1 MGPGPAGREGSE
13 GLPAAAPVAGAADD
27 DAGEGRRTSR
37 HSDCPPEPEPPR
49 PEDEEGAA
57 DADGAVD
64 EGDAADGE
72 AAAEEG
78 DEDVAGAEDAAGED
92 EDGVNEGRRSAGV
105 KTEAAGLAVLTGGA
119 MIEP

>member
-1 MGPGPAGREGSE
+1 VGPAGREGSE
-13 GLPAAAPVAGAADD
+13 GLAGAAPVAGAADD

-37 HSDCPPEPEPPR
+37 HSDCPPLELPR
-49 PEDEEGAA
+49 PGDEEGPA
-57 DADGAVD
+57 DADVAVG

-72 AAAEEG
+72 AAADEG
-78 DEDVAGAEDAAGED
+78 DEDEGAAESALSWD
-92 EDGVNEGRRSAGV
+92 EDGVNDGRRSAGV

>member
-1 MGPGPAGREGSE
+1 MGPAGREGSE

-49 PEDEEGAA
+49 PEDEDGAA
-57 DADGAVD
+57 DADVAVG
-64 EGDAADGE
+64 EGDATDGE
-72 AAAEEG
+72 AAADEG
-78 DEDVAGAEDAAGED
+78 DEGAAESALSWD
-92 EDGVNEGRRSAGV
+92 EDGVNDGRRSAGV
-105 KTEAAGLAVLTGGA
+105 KTEADGLAALTGGA